1 MADII
6 EQLSIGDFKQ
16 LFARNFPYL
25 PIYQPEKVY
34 FEGDVVYNAPNFYV
48 SLIDNN
54 SASLTDDKS
63 WKAINESV
71 ESYVTDDDITK
82 AWREAKAVYNP
93 CLIGDCEA
101 AGVAFL
107 YLVAFYLAYDLQ
119 LASSGAYGQVTFPA
133 MEVRV
138 GSVSEGYYVP
148 RIYMEDPILGFYARN
163 GFGQKYLSLVY
174 MYTIGNVGVVTG
186 WSLP

>member
-1 MADII
+1 MKNPVIDLTT
-6 EQLSIGDFKQ
+6 EDFKL

-25 PIYQPEKVY
+25 PIYDAAKIY
-34 FEGDVVYNAPNFYV
+34 FTGDVVYVEPNFYT

-54 SASLTDDKS
+54 TSDVTDDEA
-63 WKAINESV
+63 WKPTNESV
-71 ESYVTDDDITK
+71 IDYVSDDDISR
-82 AWREAKAVYNP
+82 AWREAAAAYNP
-93 CLIGDCEA
+93 TLIGDCQA
-101 AGVAFL
+101 NNTTFL

-119 LASSGAYGQVTFPA
+119 LASSDAYGQIAFPA
-133 MEVRV
+133 SEVRV

-148 RIYMEDPILGFYARN
+148 KIYMEDPILGFYARN

-174 MYTIGNVGVVTG
+174 LYTIGNVGVVQG